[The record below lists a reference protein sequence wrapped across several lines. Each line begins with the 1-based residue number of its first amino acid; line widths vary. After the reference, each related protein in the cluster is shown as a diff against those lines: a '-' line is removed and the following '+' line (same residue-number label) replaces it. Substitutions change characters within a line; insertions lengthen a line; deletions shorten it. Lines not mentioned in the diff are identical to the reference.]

1 MTHPQHHVRTLS
13 LSIFTLLALSPLT
26 SANTEKDQGSNWSI
40 SALGGISLL
49 SPYKNSTQLNVDN
62 NQNVGFSLSLDYLWN
77 KHLLLSGFYLDAG
90 NVDVSDNSGLLGQ
103 LDYKY
108 YGGSLSWMPFSAR
121 NTVSPYLKGGLHSVK
136 NSASDTRILFSQSA
150 SVGTHL
156 GAGAIWK
163 FSPDWRLVVDL
174 SGYGKDS
181 FVASA
186 GLRYQLFNDSSNKSA
201 FSLFGSE
208 ESSRSDDVLSRSLSA
223 DTPKEIIK
231 VDLGLSDA
239 PFDAGLHRLNKIGE
253 KIWSNMAEELNE
265 AQYKVVELSSKNSQD
280 NDYWVR
286 QLAIQRAES
295 VQSFLIGFGV
305 AEKQIVLSGFNRN
318 ETMPEQQSISSAYL
332 ADESNDLLQTEE
344 PSPELSVDVEPFDAY
359 AYQLSHSAKVAWATI
374 ADQLIEHPNLHI
386 ELAGYTDTS
395 GSDELNGQ
403 LAQQRAESVKE
414 YLMSLGVNGDQISAQ
429 GYGDSSPIA
438 NNATF
443 EGRKLNRR
451 VEIRNR

>member
-90 NVDVSDNSGLLGQ
+90 GVDVSDNSGLLGQ
-103 LDYKY
+103 LNYKY

-136 NSASDTRILFSQSA
+136 NSASDTRILFSQSS

-163 FSPDWRLVVDL
+163 FSPDWRLIVDL
-174 SGYGKDS
+174 SSYGKDS

-186 GLRYQLFNDSSNKSA
+186 GLRYQLFNNSSNKPA
-201 FSLFGSE
+201 FSLFGNE
-208 ESSRSDDVLSRSLSA
+208 ESSRSDNVLSRSLSA
-223 DTPKEIIK
+223 DAPKEIIK
-231 VDLGLSDA
+231 VDLGRSEA
-239 PFDAGLHRLNKIGE
+239 PFDPGLHRLNKVGE
-253 KIWSNMAEELNE
+253 KIWSNMAKELNE
-265 AQYKVVELSSKNSQD
+265 AQYKVVELSSKNSRD

-286 QLAIQRAES
+286 QLAVQRAES

-305 AEKQIVLSGFNRN
+305 AEEQIVLSGFNRN
-318 ETMPEQQSISSAYL
+318 ETIPEQHTMSSADL
-332 ADESNDLLQTEE
+332 A
-344 PSPELSVDVEPFDAY
+344 
-359 AYQLSHSAKVAWATI
+359 
-374 ADQLIEHPNLHI
+374 
-386 ELAGYTDTS
+386 
-395 GSDELNGQ
+395 
-403 LAQQRAESVKE
+403 AES
-414 YLMSLGVNGDQISAQ
+414 Q
-429 GYGDSSPIA
+429 
-438 NNATF
+438 
-443 EGRKLNRR
+443 
-451 VEIRNR
+451 